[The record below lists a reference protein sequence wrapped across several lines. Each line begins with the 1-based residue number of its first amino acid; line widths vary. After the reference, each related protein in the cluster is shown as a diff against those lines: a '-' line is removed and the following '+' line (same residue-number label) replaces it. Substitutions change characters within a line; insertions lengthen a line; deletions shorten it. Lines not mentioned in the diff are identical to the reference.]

1 MDGIGF
7 RPLSNL
13 ENQSK
18 AYSHHPSAS
27 LHQKRENCSELE
39 TTGTPEKGQTFAP
52 HEVGRRC
59 NAAGEYP
66 PNGIVNLVQTS

>member
-1 MDGIGF
+1 MGRVYGF
-7 RPLSNL
+7 VQLSGL
-13 ENQSK
+13 MLK
-18 AYSHHPSAS
+18 
-27 LHQKRENCSELE
+27 KKME